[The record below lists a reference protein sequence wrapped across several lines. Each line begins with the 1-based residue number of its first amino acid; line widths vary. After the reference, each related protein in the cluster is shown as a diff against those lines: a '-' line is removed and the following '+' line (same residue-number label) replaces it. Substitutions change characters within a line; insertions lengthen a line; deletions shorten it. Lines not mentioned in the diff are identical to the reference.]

1 MSRPSC
7 ILSIPLPVN
16 RLLSHFLLKLPTGA
30 WIFISMRGSYNHGRV
45 SRGNCPTARRGL
57 SPQQFL
63 CVWKIQHLAGIQ
75 WFSRGSM
82 KTWGD
87 QVIKREKRE
96 RTSKERKKAR
106 RPNTSRKSQ
115 SKSPKGLSMHLA
127 QSHSSQCI
135 WPRQGAIAL
144 GSSWLPWSRRWWMGS
159 LLKKCSY
166 GVRFLRRF

>member
-1 MSRPSC
+1 MAEDWWWFFPVSRVLLMSRPSC

-96 RTSKERKKAR
+96 REHQKRGKK
-106 RPNTSRKSQ
+106 PV
-115 SKSPKGLSMHLA
+115 GLTLVGNLRVNP
-127 QSHSSQCI
+127 QRVSQCI
-135 WPRQGAIAL
+135 WRNLTAL
-144 GSSWLPWSRRWWMGS
+144 NAFGPG
-159 LLKKCSY
+159 K
-166 GVRFLRRF
+166 VP